1 MQLLSG
7 KRSPYMNVENFSEG
21 MFPNSN
27 SCEKGG
33 LRCLQLPELD
43 IGNATTEVALA
54 RVNENSVEFISS
66 SIAYTTGIKGT
77 LQNVAGV
84 RRALSLALEKA
95 GWSRDDFKR

>member
-1 MQLLSG
+1 
-7 KRSPYMNVENFSEG
+7 MNVENFSEG

-27 SCEKGG
+27 SCEKGAKVPTIAG
-33 LRCLQLPELD
+33 ID

-77 LQNVAGV
+77 LQTLPVSVGHCPCFG
-84 RRALSLALEKA
+84 E
-95 GWSRDDFKR
+95 G